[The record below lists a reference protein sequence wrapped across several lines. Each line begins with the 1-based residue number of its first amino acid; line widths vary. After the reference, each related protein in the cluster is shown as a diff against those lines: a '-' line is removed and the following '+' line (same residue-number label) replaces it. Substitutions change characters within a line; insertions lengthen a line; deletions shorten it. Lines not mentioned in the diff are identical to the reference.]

1 MSRLTERIEN
11 YNRAFNLFK
20 LACCA
25 YKQDENSDIN
35 KLALTQG
42 FEIVVELGWKVLKDY
57 LAQKGIRALTP
68 NDVIK
73 EAFSAE
79 IIADGQLW
87 VNMVKDRN
95 TSSHEYNTEKMD
107 EVLAKVSTIY
117 YNELCAF
124 SKLTEDFHD

>member
-11 YNRAFNLFK
+11 FNKAFRLFE
-20 LACCA
+20 LAACA
-25 YKQDENSDIN
+25 FRQDENNDIN

-57 LAQKGIRALTP
+57 LAQKGVRALTP

-79 IIADGQLW
+79 IISDGQLW
-87 VNMVKDRN
+87 INMVKDRN
-95 TSSHEYNTEKMD
+95 TSSHEYNTDKMD
-107 EVLAKVSTIY
+107 EMLAKVSTVY
-117 YNELCAF
+117 YNELKSFCVLAEGF
-124 SKLTEDFHD
+124 ND

>member
-11 YNRAFNLFK
+11 FNRAFKLFE

-25 YKQDENSDIN
+25 YRQDEKNDIN

-42 FEIVVELGWKVLKDY
+42 FEIVVELSWKVLKDY

-73 EAFSAE
+73 EAFAAE
-79 IIADGQLW
+79 TISDGQIW
-87 VNMVKDRN
+87 INMVKDRN
-95 TSSHEYNTEKMD
+95 TSSQEYNTDKMD
-107 EVLAKVSTIY
+107 EILTKVSTVY
-117 YNELCAF
+117 YNELKSFC
-124 SKLTEDFHD
+124 KLTEEFND